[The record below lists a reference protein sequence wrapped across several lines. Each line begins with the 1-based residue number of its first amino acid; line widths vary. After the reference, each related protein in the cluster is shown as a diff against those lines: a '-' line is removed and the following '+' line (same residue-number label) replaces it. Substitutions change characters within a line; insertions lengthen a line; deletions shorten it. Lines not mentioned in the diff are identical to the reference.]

1 MAAESEPLLTLFR
14 TLLERMGEN
23 PDRAGLERTPQ
34 RAIESYLELTRGLR
48 EDPATLAADGVF
60 EDPSKDLV
68 LVKRIAFTSLCE
80 HHLLPFIGFADV
92 GYLPNG
98 RVLGLSKVARIVDH
112 FACRLQ
118 VQERMTAQIADF
130 IRDLVRPRAL
140 GIRVT
145 AQHLCMTARGVRK
158 QDSEVVT
165 QAWRKSADIPTD
177 DWSTFLQSMR
187 G

>member
-1 MAAESEPLLTLFR
+1 V
-14 TLLERMGEN
+14 GEN

-34 RAIESYLELTRGLR
+34 RAIESYMELTRGLR
-48 EDPATLAADGVF
+48 EDPSTLAADGVF

-68 LVKRIAFTSLCE
+68 LVQRIAFTSLCE

-92 GYLPNG
+92 GYLPDG
-98 RVLGLSKVARIVDH
+98 RLLGLSKIARVVDH
-112 FACRLQ
+112 FACRPQ

-130 IRDLVRPRAL
+130 MVELVRPKAL
-140 GIRVT
+140 GIRVV

-158 QDSEVVT
+158 QETEVVT
-165 QAWRKSADIPTD
+165 QAWRQSADIPLD
-177 DWSTFLQSMR
+177 AWNTFLQSMH